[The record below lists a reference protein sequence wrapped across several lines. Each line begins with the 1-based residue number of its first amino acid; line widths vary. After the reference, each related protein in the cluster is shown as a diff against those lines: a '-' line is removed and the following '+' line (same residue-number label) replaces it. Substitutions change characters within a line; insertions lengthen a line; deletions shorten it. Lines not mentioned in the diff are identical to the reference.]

1 MEPFPHPI
9 SMTGGVSIEFAS
21 LWPLNLHPSSPSIEG
36 MNTFFFGGPATRTV
50 KALITANIAV
60 FLVQVVFHL
69 FGSDFIELNFGLVP
83 AHVTHDLMIWQLAT
97 YMFLHGGVFHILVN
111 MLILFMFGN
120 QLERYWG
127 TRRFLNYYFITGI
140 GAGICS
146 WLLTPNSAAVV
157 IGASGAIYGLL
168 LAYGLTYPNRIVYLN
183 FLLPL
188 KVKWL
193 VIIMGAIAFLN
204 SISGSEPGVANIAHL
219 GGMLVGYLYLKG
231 KDWWGKYRYFDE
243 QRRREQLKRQ
253 FEVYYGDVRRKIDD
267 DKKKGPTIH

>member
-1 MEPFPHPI
+1 MD
-9 SMTGGVSIEFAS
+9 
-21 LWPLNLHPSSPSIEG
+21 
-36 MNTFFFGGPATRTV
+36 TFFFGGPATRTV

-60 FLVQVVFHL
+60 YLVQVVFQL
-69 FGSDFIELNFGLVP
+69 LGSDFIVLYLGLVP
-83 AHVTHDLMIWQLAT
+83 ARVTHDLMLWQLAT

-146 WLLTPNSAAVV
+146 WLITPNSGIPVV
-157 IGASGAIYGLL
+157 GASGAIYGLL

-193 VIIMGAIAFLN
+193 VIIMGAVAFFN
-204 SISGSEPGVANIAHL
+204 SISGSERGVASIAHL

-231 KDWWGKYRYFDE
+231 KDWWEKYRYFDE

-253 FEVYYGDVRRKIDD
+253 FEVYYGDVRRKIDA